1 MPDTLGF
8 VTVPRLALM
17 TLRAEFVSG
26 DWRFHGSIHA
36 PWAHSLWVILKR
48 ARCRMGW
55 HTFEKAE
62 IDYMSTR
69 CPYCGSVKQRASM
82 VVHIGG
88 GR

>member
-1 MPDTLGF
+1 MSGAPVYF
-8 VTVPRLALM
+8 
-17 TLRAEFVSG
+17 RAEFVHG
-26 DWRFHGSIHA
+26 DWRFRGEIHA
-36 PWAHSLWVILKR
+36 PWAHSLWVSLKR
-48 ARCRMGW
+48 LRCRMGW

>member
-1 MPDTLGF
+1 MLVGLYW
-8 VTVPRLALM
+8 RRRAHERSLAVGEDRSWL
-17 TLRAEFVSG
+17 S
-26 DWRFHGSIHA
+26 
-36 PWAHSLWVILKR
+36 
-48 ARCRMGW
+48 MGW